1 MESSV
6 MTSELHEAPKYALY
20 TISEGAKYLDIYYQ
34 RITYAIY
41 KKWITPAQVEPIVL
55 ITRPELDRFRREH
68 IETDED

>member
-41 KKWITPAQVEPIVL
+41 KKWITPL
-55 ITRPELDRFRREH
+55 KLNRLC
-68 IETDED
+68 